1 MNKPGIDDSGKFP
14 LTLLDTSDTIND
26 EWHAN
31 AMTRRNFRSS
41 LGALFLA
48 GCGSGDMASV
58 STRVGSPAAA
68 VTPAPT
74 STPASR
80 PPETTPPET
89 ATPSTNNTFVHPGL
103 LHVQAEF
110 DRSTDRGFDV
120 RFRLSSG
127 FLPIPGGSQL
137 PIGIFP
143 AENACRKTATIVRE
157 YVSDIKN

>member
-31 AMTRRNFRSS
+31 AMRRRNFRSS
-41 LGALFLA
+41 LGALCLA
-48 GCGSGDMASV
+48 GCGSGDMASA
-58 STRVGSPAAA
+58 STGVGSPTAA

-80 PPETTPPET
+80 PSETTPPET
-89 ATPSTNNTFVHPGL
+89 ATPSTNNTFVRPGL
-103 LHVQAEF
+103 LRAQADF
-110 DRSTDRGFDV
+110 DRSADRGFDV
-120 RFRLSSG
+120 RFRRSSG
-127 FLPIPGGSQL
+127 FLPIPGGGQL